1 MAIINEKDL
10 SEALK
15 NDKDT
20 IEIEG
25 DLADKVIRIKATGS
39 VAWAIAIGSI
49 AVGLAAIFVTAG
61 TGGAATPATVPTSAL
76 AAAGAVAILWTPT
89 TISLIGIAVA
99 AGGVSAGIARLNKL
113 RDYKIKSKT
122 KNKVILVRK

>member
-1 MAIINEKDL
+1 M
-10 SEALK
+10 K

-25 DLADKVIRIKATGS
+25 DLADKVLRIKATSS
-39 VAWAIAIGSI
+39 VTWAIAIGSI

-61 TGGAATPATVPTSAL
+61 TGGTATPATVPIGAL
-76 AAAGAVAILWTPT
+76 AAAGAVAILGTPT

-113 RDYKIKSKT
+113 CDYKIKT

>member
-49 AVGLAAIFVTAG
+49 AVGLAAIFRY
-61 TGGAATPATVPTSAL
+61 S
-76 AAAGAVAILWTPT
+76 WNWWC
-89 TISLIGIAVA
+89 SY
-99 AGGVSAGIARLNKL
+99 SCNCS
-113 RDYKIKSKT
+113 Y
-122 KNKVILVRK
+122 

>member
-25 DLADKVIRIKATGS
+25 DLADKVIKATGS

-76 AAAGAVAILWTPT
+76 AAAGAVAILGTPT

>member
-1 MAIINEKDL
+1 MAIL
-10 SEALK
+10 
-15 NDKDT
+15 
-20 IEIEG
+20 G
-25 DLADKVIRIKATGS
+25 
-39 VAWAIAIGSI
+39 
-49 AVGLAAIFVTAG
+49 
-61 TGGAATPATVPTSAL
+61 
-76 AAAGAVAILWTPT
+76 TPT

>member
-25 DLADKVIRIKATGS
+25 ALADKVIRIKATGS

-49 AVGLAAIFVTAG
+49 AVGLAAILVTAG
-61 TGGAATPATVPTSAL
+61 TGGTTAPATIPAGTL
-76 AAAGAVAILWTPT
+76 AAAGSVAILGTPV

-99 AGGVSAGIARLNKL
+99 AGGVNAGIARLNKL
-113 RDYKIKSKT
+113 RNYKIKSKT